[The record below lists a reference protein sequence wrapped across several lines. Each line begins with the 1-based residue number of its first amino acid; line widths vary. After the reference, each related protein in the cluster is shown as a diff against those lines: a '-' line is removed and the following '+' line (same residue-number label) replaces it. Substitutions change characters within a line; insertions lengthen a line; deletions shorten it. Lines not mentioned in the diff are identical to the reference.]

1 MFEPVLVQE
10 VKLYTRKF
18 SEVLAMASSRML
30 VPASPQEADLGEME
44 EVEEVDVEEAEGP
57 WKRTR
62 AFMVPAV
69 GLVLLAVGIL
79 GIFAAGHV
87 THGVQEQGIIEEVE
101 EFKIPELPPNPLDE
115 LKKEAVVQLGSL
127 IVKTAANCPAGFDNV
142 DKKIACNINI
152 AALFVTLSECTAFL
166 TSLSTLCTG
175 KTNPDARCTVF
186 MALTF
191 RHLALFPAAE
201 NQMALFCPKN
211 SLEQTVIQGGVTTED
226 AGERRLEANAS
237 SFVDRFLQ
245 EMPDMPQPPPKPVDK
260 VFCAWNVAESFWF
273 FTRIPPLIDIAT
285 RRCPAK
291 KSSKAA
297 CSEVINNILTMMF
310 NSVKLMAAASTNCV
324 DGMNVAAG
332 CTAGTLNFMSGITGI
347 SWVTSAFA
355 NGACTDLDAKRKAAT
370 EARINKKIN
379 KINLIKDATLRRLL
393 REKKLS
399 GSAIT
404 EAHKVIAQDEADI
417 RNNATTEQLVRRLV
431 PDLDLENADPHE
443 LAMSYLQGVKPPTDS
458 EHQQMM
464 ATLQM
469 LHDKYSTKDD
479 DSKRPPLRGVQGYAF
494 LASSSR
500 PVKSTPYLGLLESSI
515 GNDYAWHACPFNE
528 VVNSLASKVVVRMRL
543 GPGRLWQNGG
553 CGGLRESDESPI
565 GRCQSPQ

>member
-1 MFEPVLVQE
+1 MVTCRVSEVVGTLYHHALSVKMFEPFLVQE
-10 VKLYTRKF
+10 VAFSLTHKF
-18 SEVLAMASSRML
+18 SEVRAMASSRMMPL
-30 VPASPQEADLGEME
+30 PASPLEADLEEMEDVE
-44 EVEEVDVEEAEGP
+44 EVEEVEVEEVEGT

-87 THGVQEQGIIEEVE
+87 THGVQEQGMIEEVE

-115 LKKEAVVQLGSL
+115 LKKEAVAPLTDFRNKYDINPLRANQISLCVSNLNLGLWKVVQLGSL
-127 IVKTAANCPAGFDNV
+127 VVKTAANCPAGFDNV

-226 AGERRLEANAS
+226 AGERRLAANAS

-310 NSVKLMAAASTNCV
+310 NSIKLMAAASTNCV

-479 DSKRPPLRGVQGYAF
+479 DSKRPV
-494 LASSSR
+494 LA
-500 PVKSTPYLGLLESSI
+500 
-515 GNDYAWHACPFNE
+515 
-528 VVNSLASKVVVRMRL
+528 
-543 GPGRLWQNGG
+543 
-553 CGGLRESDESPI
+553 
-565 GRCQSPQ
+565 

>member
-1 MFEPVLVQE
+1 MPWQPRTLRYSGLLGSSIGNDYAWHARPFNE
-10 VKLYTRKF
+10 LYTRKF

-115 LKKEAVVQLGSL
+115 LKKEAVAPLTDFRNKYDINPLRANQISLCVSNLNLGLWKVVQLGSL
-127 IVKTAANCPAGFDNV
+127 IVKTAANCPAG
-142 DKKIACNINI
+142 
-152 AALFVTLSECTAFL
+152 
-166 TSLSTLCTG
+166 
-175 KTNPDARCTVF
+175 
-186 MALTF
+186 
-191 RHLALFPAAE
+191 HLALFPAAE

>member
-1 MFEPVLVQE
+1 MFNLLGSSLAESFPDMIMWSHAKTLKLLGSYSIMHTHTVNIFQPFLVQE
-10 VKLYTRKF
+10 VAFSPTHKF
-18 SEVLAMASSRML
+18 SEVLAMASSRMMPL
-30 VPASPQEADLGEME
+30 PASPLEADLEEME
-44 EVEEVDVEEAEGP
+44 EVEEVEVEEVEGT

-87 THGVQEQGIIEEVE
+87 THRVQEQGMIEEVE
-101 EFKIPELPPNPLDE
+101 KLKIPELPPNPLDE
-115 LKKEAVVQLGSL
+115 LKKKAVAPLTDFRKKYDINPRRANQISLCVSNLNLGLWKVVQLGAL
-127 IVKTAANCPAGFDNV
+127 VVKTAANCPAGFDNV

-152 AALFVTLSECTAFL
+152 AAIVVTLSECTAFL

-175 KTNPDARCTVF
+175 KVNPDARCTVF

-226 AGERRLEANAS
+226 AGERRLAANAS

-245 EMPDMPQPPPKPVDK
+245 EMPDMPQPPEKPIDK

-285 RRCPAK
+285 NLCPAK
-291 KSSKAA
+291 KSSTAR
-297 CSEVINNILTMMF
+297 CSEIINNILTMMF
-310 NSVKLMAAASTNCV
+310 NSIKLMAAASTNCV

-355 NGACTDLDAKRKAAT
+355 AGACTNLDAKRKDET
-370 EARINKKIN
+370 EKRINKKIK
-379 KINLIKDATLRRLL
+379 KINLVKDNTLRRLL

-399 GSAIT
+399 GPAIK
-404 EAHKVIAQDEADI
+404 EAYKVIAQDEADA

-431 PDLDLENADPHE
+431 PDLDLEKADPRE
-443 LAMSYLQGVKPPTDS
+443 LAMSYLQGVKPPTDT

-464 ATLQM
+464 ATLRVQM
-469 LHDKYSTKDD
+469 LHDKYSTKDE
-479 DSKRPPLRGVQGYAF
+479 SN
-494 LASSSR
+494 R
-500 PVKSTPYLGLLESSI
+500 PV
-515 GNDYAWHACPFNE
+515 
-528 VVNSLASKVVVRMRL
+528 LA
-543 GPGRLWQNGG
+543 
-553 CGGLRESDESPI
+553 
-565 GRCQSPQ
+565 